1 MRIPELF
8 DELNEHELD
17 ELLDLPVRGTA
28 AVSVRRVRRRV
39 NRALDAD
46 PAERRVHM
54 KQAYKKGICAALIAA
69 CLLTGAFAAATKLN
83 LLRGWLDEDSIGELV
98 VNTDKQSVETEDFRL
113 TIEESLS
120 DESTTYV
127 AYSLTALS
135 DYGWA
140 ILEDLEREEA
150 DRTVWTGQDISTG
163 STSAESLF
171 TVQT

>member
-1 MRIPELF
+1 
-8 DELNEHELD
+8 
-17 ELLDLPVRGTA
+17 
-28 AVSVRRVRRRV
+28 
-39 NRALDAD
+39 
-46 PAERRVHM
+46 M

-69 CLLTGAFAAATKLN
+69 CLLTVAFAAATKLN

-140 ILEDLEREEA
+140 IL
-150 DRTVWTGQDISTG
+150 
-163 STSAESLF
+163 
-171 TVQT
+171 

>member
-83 LLRGWLDEDSIGELV
+83 LLRRWLDEDSIGELV
-98 VNTDKQSVETEDFRL
+98 VNTCLLYTSRHTETGARCCAAPHP
-113 TIEESLS
+113 T
-120 DESTTYV
+120 
-127 AYSLTALS
+127 
-135 DYGWA
+135 G
-140 ILEDLEREEA
+140 
-150 DRTVWTGQDISTG
+150 WTGTPDNCLPRTPPWQCLQY
-163 STSAESLF
+163 AR
-171 TVQT
+171 